1 MPKFCITRALAPQ
14 FIAPCGFTKANA
26 MLSIALSSLAH
37 SGFFLVLIPT
47 RSSDEDFCGSDFE
60 VVDVVDE
67 LFDVDDDEDEDD
79 RFERV
84 RVLGKRSR
92 HDLDRIRS

>member
-1 MPKFCITRALAPQ
+1 
-14 FIAPCGFTKANA
+14 

>member
-1 MPKFCITRALAPQ
+1 
-14 FIAPCGFTKANA
+14 

-37 SGFFLVLIPT
+37 SGFFLVLIP

-67 LFDVDDDEDEDD
+67 LFDVDDDEDEDEDD

-84 RVLGKRSR
+84 RLLGKRSR